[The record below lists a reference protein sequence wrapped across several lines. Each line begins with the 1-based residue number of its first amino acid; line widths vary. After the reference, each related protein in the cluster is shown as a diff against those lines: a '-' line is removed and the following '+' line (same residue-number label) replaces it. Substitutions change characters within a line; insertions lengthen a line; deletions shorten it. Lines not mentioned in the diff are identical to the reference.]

1 MQIELRPEQAYD
13 EASARKATGKSLGDW
28 FAVLDEAGG
37 PSIGRRDL
45 GQLLLA
51 THKVAPWWS
60 STILG
65 LYEAAHG
72 LCEKD
77 GRLKGY
83 TICSTK
89 SMKASPADC
98 YALFGSAAAL
108 DRWLGPG
115 HSLSLEEGG
124 SLRNGDGNAATFRKI
139 TPGKSIRMLWQ
150 QPGIGED
157 TPVEIKFA
165 PSGAGTTVMITHE
178 RLQTREEADGLR
190 AAWGA
195 ALERLKPLV
204 ED

>member
-1 MQIELRPEQAYD
+1 MKIELKPEQAYD

-28 FAVLDEAGG
+28 FAVLDQAGG
-37 PSIGRRDL
+37 PAAGRRDL
-45 GQLLLA
+45 GQLLFA
-51 THKVAPWWS
+51 AHKVDPWWS

-72 LCEKD
+72 LREKD
-77 GRLKGY
+77 GRMKGY

-89 SMKASPADC
+89 SLKASPQTC
-98 YALFGSAAAL
+98 YEMFATATAL
-108 DRWLGPG
+108 DRWLGPD
-115 HSLSLEEGG
+115 HSLDLVEGG
-124 SLRNGDGNAATFRKI
+124 SLRNGDGNVATLRKI
-139 TPGKSIRMLWQ
+139 NPGKSIRMLWQ

-165 PSGAGTTVMITHE
+165 PSGAKTTVMVTHE

-195 ALERLKPLV
+195 ALERLKQLV
-204 ED
+204 EG

>member
-1 MQIELRPEQAYD
+1 MKIELKPEHPYD
-13 EASARKATGKSLGDW
+13 EASARKATGKALGDW
-28 FAVLDEAGG
+28 FTLLDQAGG
-37 PSIGRRDL
+37 PASGRREL
-45 GQLLLA
+45 GQLLL
-51 THKVAPWWS
+51 TVHKLDPWWA

-72 LCEKD
+72 LKEKD

-89 SMKASPADC
+89 SMKASAADC
-98 YALFGSAAAL
+98 FAQFDNAAAL
-108 DRWLGPG
+108 DRWLGSG
-115 HSLSLEEGG
+115 HSLEFREGG
-124 SLRNGDGNAATFRKI
+124 TLSNADGNRATLRKI
-139 TPGKSIRMLWQ
+139 NPGKSIRLLWQ
-150 QPGIGED
+150 QAGIAED

-165 PSGAGTTVMITHE
+165 PAGAKTTLMITHE

-204 ED
+204 EG

>member
-1 MQIELRPEQAYD
+1 MKIELRPEQAYD

-28 FAVLDEAGG
+28 FALLDEAGG
-37 PSIGRRDL
+37 PTLGRRDL

-51 THKVAPWWS
+51 THKLDPWWA

-65 LYEAAHG
+65 LFEAARG
-72 LCEKD
+72 MREKD

-89 SMKASPADC
+89 SMKATPQAC
-98 YALFGSAAAL
+98 YQMFATAKAL

-115 HSLSLEEGG
+115 HSLTLEEGG
-124 SLRNGDGNAATFRKI
+124 TLRNADGNAATLRKI
-139 TPGKSIRMLWQ
+139 NPGKSIRMLWQ
-150 QPGIGED
+150 HPGIGED

-165 PSGAGTTVMITHE
+165 PSGAKTTVMITHE

-204 ED
+204 EG